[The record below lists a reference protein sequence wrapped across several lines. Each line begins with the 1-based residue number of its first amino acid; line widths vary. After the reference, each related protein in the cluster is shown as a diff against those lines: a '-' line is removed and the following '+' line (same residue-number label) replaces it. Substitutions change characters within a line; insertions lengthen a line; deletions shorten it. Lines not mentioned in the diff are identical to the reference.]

1 MEEQQAALNLASLLV
16 NTNDPAME
24 DKTGLLVNAL
34 LSEAPPAVISLVAQS
49 TADKMT
55 ATKLTKKDKK
65 GIQAFFNF
73 LKDKLDNAESSSDE
87 DDEAAPVTPPETVVE
102 PAAVPEVTRAV
113 DNSKF
118 ATVESVEDEDAEMLL

>member
-1 MEEQQAALNLASLLV
+1 
-16 NTNDPAME
+16 
-24 DKTGLLVNAL
+24 
-34 LSEAPPAVISLVAQS
+34 VISLVAQS

>member
-1 MEEQQAALNLASLLV
+1 VSDLANESCFEQ
-16 NTNDPAME
+16 
-24 DKTGLLVNAL
+24 
-34 LSEAPPAVISLVAQS
+34 SEAPPAVISLVAQS